1 MLIVKWG
8 RIAEGEN
15 DMPESVLT
23 ELKKLNDIAT
33 DMDLAVNL
41 RKDAIKSIGHIGTH
55 EALLVLL
62 GLAANETLNAG
73 ERKLALQQA
82 DKLIR

>member
-1 MLIVKWG
+1 MRIVKWDI
-8 RIAEGEN
+8 IAEGET
-15 DMPESVLT
+15 DMPEPALT
-23 ELKKLNDIAT
+23 ELRKLNDIAT

-41 RKDAIKSIGHIGTH
+41 RKDAIKSMGHIGTH

-62 GLAANETLNAG
+62 GLAANENLNAG

-82 DKLIR
+82 DKLIK